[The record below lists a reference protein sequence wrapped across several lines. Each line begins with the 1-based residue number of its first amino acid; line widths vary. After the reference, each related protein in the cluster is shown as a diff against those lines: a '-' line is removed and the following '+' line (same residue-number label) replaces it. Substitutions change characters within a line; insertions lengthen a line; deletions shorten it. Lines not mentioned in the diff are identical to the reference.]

1 MCKPASMVVTKDK
14 VLYGT
19 TSNSHSIIHDQHGL
33 TDDKLPPDHV
43 NVEIVPPEKGGIP
56 QYDAPFDEW
65 EYCVDQDILP
75 DWYVA
80 EHDEQR
86 VRKVL
91 PAGYHDHIELMNTDA
106 PFVSFTGGDLSTLTG
121 GDCSTLTGGHCST
134 LTGGDSSTLT
144 GGGDST
150 LTGRHGS
157 TLTGGDCSVLVWRYW
172 IKGDYRVFVH
182 IVADDEAGH
191 KFTHQD
197 GELIDLTLTEA
208 ASVRGE

>member
-56 QYDAPFDEW
+56 QYDAPFDQW
-65 EYCVDQDILP
+65 EYRVDQDILP

-80 EHDEQR
+80 ECDEQR
-86 VRKVL
+86 VRNKL
-91 PAGYHDHIELMNTDA
+91 PEWHQDHIVRMNTDA
-106 PFVSFTGGDLSTLTG
+106 PFVSFTGGDSSTLTG
-121 GDCSTLTGGHCST
+121 GDRSTLTGGYHST
-134 LTGGDSSTLT
+134 LTGGRHSTLT
-144 GGGDST
+144 GGYDST
-150 LTGRHGS
+150 LTGGYH
-157 TLTGGDCSVLVWRYW
+157 SVLVWRYW
-172 IKGDYRVFVH
+172 TSGRYRVFVH

-191 KFTHQD
+191 KFTHRD
-197 GELIDLTLTEA
+197 GRLENLTAQTA
-208 ASVRGE
+208 